1 MTDLLATR
9 LRAPAALAAGGAA
22 LAAALVLRDPH
33 AAGSW
38 GFCPFLVLTGLPC
51 PGCGGLR
58 ATHDLLVGRPA
69 DALASN
75 GYAVLT
81 AVLAVLAFASWSVAT
96 LRGRRPAWFER
107 APQWASAWF
116 LGLVVFGV
124 LRWLPGLGIPGP

>member
-9 LRAPAALAAGGAA
+9 LRAPAAVAAGGAA

-38 GFCPFLVLTGLPC
+38 GFCPFLALTGLPC

-58 ATHDLLVGRPA
+58 ATHDLLVGRPG

-75 GYAVLT
+75 GYAVFT
-81 AVLAVLAFASWSVAT
+81 AVLAVLALASWGAAS
-96 LRGRRPAWFER
+96 LRGRRPRWFDH
-107 APQWASAWF
+107 ASPLASAWF
-116 LGLVVFGV
+116 LGLVAFGV
-124 LRWLPGLGIPGP
+124 LRWLPGLGVLGP